1 MGGDR
6 SVSCLLDC
14 IYGWSDEVGEVG
26 DGKDRRELRLP
37 GLLYANNLVLC
48 GE

>member
-14 IYGWSDEVGEVG
+14 IYGWGNERSEDG
-26 DGKDRRELRLP
+26 DGKEGSELRLP